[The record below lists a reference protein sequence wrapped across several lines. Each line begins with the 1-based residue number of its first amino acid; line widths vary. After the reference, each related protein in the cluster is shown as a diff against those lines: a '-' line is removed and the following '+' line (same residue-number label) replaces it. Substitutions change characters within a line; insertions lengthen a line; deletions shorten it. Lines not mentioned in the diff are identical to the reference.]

1 MHFGCNFNVLY
12 LFKFKLELMIPFIRL
27 LERYEYCLQNM
38 YREPETYPKFQ
49 NKSHIQVHREEV
61 VKKTAF
67 KEYLGLKYLAVIK
80 KTVKGVG
87 DDMEKLEPSYTDGG
101 IVKWCSCVGKNL
113 AVS

>member
-1 MHFGCNFNVLY
+1 MDMLT
-12 LFKFKLELMIPFIRL
+12 L
-27 LERYEYCLQNM
+27 LWPDSLVWHNG
-38 YREPETYPKFQ
+38 
-49 NKSHIQVHREEV
+49 EEV

-87 DDMEKLEPSYTDGG
+87 DDMEKLEPSYTDG
-101 IVKWCSCVGKNL
+101 IVKWCSCFGKNL

>member
-1 MHFGCNFNVLY
+1 
-12 LFKFKLELMIPFIRL
+12 
-27 LERYEYCLQNM
+27 M

-49 NKSHIQVHREEV
+49 NKSHIQVHGYVTLLWPDSLVLYNREEV

-87 DDMEKLEPSYTDGG
+87 DDMEKLDPSYTDGG

>member
-1 MHFGCNFNVLY
+1 M
-12 LFKFKLELMIPFIRL
+12 
-27 LERYEYCLQNM
+27 
-38 YREPETYPKFQ
+38 
-49 NKSHIQVHREEV
+49 